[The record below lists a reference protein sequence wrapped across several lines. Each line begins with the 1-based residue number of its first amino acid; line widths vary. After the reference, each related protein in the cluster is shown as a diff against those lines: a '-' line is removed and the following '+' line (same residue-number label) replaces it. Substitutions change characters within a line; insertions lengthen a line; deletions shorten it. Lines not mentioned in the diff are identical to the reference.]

1 MSAASSSSPLPA
13 AAVAEATSSTSANDV
28 IANPFSFSGFSDEL
42 FGEIDLDDIDVG
54 KTTGT
59 DDNIDDDAFFEDFA
73 IDSDGEGEE
82 ASEEASGVAAPAA
95 TSSLTASP
103 PPSPQQQQKQQKQQY
118 VVVDH
123 PLAQPPCDSSVAT
136 TTATA
141 SSGLED
147 FSFNNRSS
155 NGGTNAVDDSGFG
168 GGGGHNNE
176 HFSGIAANAKSI
188 GSSLVSFAGSLAS
201 KVESTI
207 VAIPKTTSTSSTAT
221 RDEEVDARLR
231 AAFASRRVTGV
242 SSAAATTALS
252 STATTTT
259 TAGGGGGIPSVSSGM
274 TYQERQRIML
284 TSNPTNAVTGG
295 PSTLVSAAPT
305 MVRIPPPPAG
315 TSSSATQA
323 TCIPSTMT
331 TNTMAVAETFSI
343 DDDDDDSNMDKNT
356 VVTTSTSTTATNTF
370 VDKLNERL
378 DTKTKTRL
386 INSALGSSNSNN
398 LRSNEGDNIDD
409 ESDVKLLPG
418 ERVIMFLN
426 ALEDVRDST
435 TDGNTFVGSSCDV
448 LLGQNSRINNNN
460 GSDSGDDIVTVWC
473 CVMTFYRVA
482 VFSYQATS
490 DGQVL
495 LPSTSDDNGIDNH
508 REDKMIQGWLN
519 SQSVSIQFQ
528 AAYYRSRQSAYHHVF
543 QMPLASIERVEK
555 TLSSSQR
562 STNVHSSLYLSSSS
576 SSSSAVLSAASH
588 SKSSS
593 STANAM
599 INSAMVSL
607 GSQIKKELLGTM
619 ARDLPGSTSNFNL
632 LTNGIHGSNGNS
644 MLGTSSMGE
653 PLGIILHGKDGG
665 RWIEFSTC
673 NSIDAQR
680 AHEALNTYA
689 FPGRRNLGYLFAF
702 ESRRAEVMAA
712 TADVEKANETS
723 TTASAATTAAAN
735 PTRRRFVPLEEYERQ
750 GIFQMRRQSSSIS
763 SDGGEGG
770 GEEHPSPWAPI
781 LTANA
786 NYGLCATYPSV
797 LVGPTC
803 IVGVSGMSGNSGVVP
818 SLSNSPD
825 INKSNTNKN
834 DNNIGMLRRCA
845 AFRSE
850 NRLPALTWGNPRDGG
865 SIWRSAQPKVGLQG
879 NRNVDDER
887 YLYAIGVEARRA
899 TDLATKERP
908 PIEFLRMLCGRN
920 NESDLIIDGGNGSS
934 SCLLKV
940 MDMRPKTS
948 AMANRTQGY
957 GYENT
962 SNYCGTTIDFYGIG
976 NIHAVRDAYQK
987 MTTLCMNPYTS
998 DIQWMQQ
1005 VENTN
1010 WLSIIRLVLSASWQ
1024 TAFHVHYNRIPVL
1037 LHCSVS
1043 FH

>member
-1 MSAASSSSPLPA
+1 MNSPSSPMPPTASAAA
-13 AAVAEATSSTSANDV
+13 AAAKAASATSEIMDNDDA

-42 FGEIDLDDIDVG
+42 FGEIDLDDIYVG
-54 KTTGT
+54 ESTGN
-59 DDNIDDDAFFEDFA
+59 DNVDDDAFFEDFA
-73 IDSDGEGEE
+73 IDSDGEV
-82 ASEEASGVAAPAA
+82 EEASGVTA
-95 TSSLTASP
+95 TSTVSSAP
-103 PPSPQQQQKQQKQQY
+103 PPPLETVLSTQSSPQQQKQQY

-123 PLAQPPCDSSVAT
+123 PLAHPLMAMQSPCDPSVAS
-136 TTATA
+136 TTATKSAATTATISASTTA
-141 SSGLED
+141 SSGPEE

-155 NGGTNAVDDSGFG
+155 NGGTNAVCDSGFG
-168 GGGGHNNE
+168 GGGGHSKEN
-176 HFSGIAANAKSI
+176 FISIAANAKSI

-207 VAIPKTTSTSSTAT
+207 VAIPTTAT
-221 RDEEVDARLR
+221 TNAARDEEVDARLR
-231 AAFASRRVTGV
+231 AAFASKRVAGV
-242 SSAAATTALS
+242 SSAAA
-252 STATTTT
+252 ATTMASSSTT
-259 TAGGGGGIPSVSSGM
+259 TASTASGGVVGDTVGGGGGVPPVSSGM

-284 TSNPTNAVTGG
+284 TSNSTNAISGG

-315 TSSSATQA
+315 TPPSATQV
-323 TCIPSTMT
+323 TSIPS
-331 TNTMAVAETFSI
+331 TMAVAETFSI
-343 DDDDDDSNMDKNT
+343 DDDGDGDDNFVDSKNAIANT
-356 VVTTSTSTTATNTF
+356 LAATTRNTF

-398 LRSNEGDNIDD
+398 LRSNKNKIEGDNNDV
-409 ESDVKLLPG
+409 ESDIKLLPG

-426 ALEDVRDST
+426 ALEDVCDST

-448 LLGQNSRINNNN
+448 LLGQKRRCNINS
-460 GSDSGDDIVTVWC
+460 GSDNGEDIVTVWC

-495 LPSTSDDNGIDNH
+495 LPWTTDDNVNVNDNNG
-508 REDKMIQGWLN
+508 EDKMIQGWLN

-528 AAYYRSRQSAYHHVF
+528 TAYYRSRQSVYHHVF

-555 TLSSSQR
+555 MLSSSQR
-562 STNVHSSLYLSSSS
+562 STGGHSSLYLSSSS
-576 SSSSAVLSAASH
+576 SPSVVASAASH

-644 MLGTSSMGE
+644 MMGNSSMGE

-673 NSIDAQR
+673 NSIDAHR
-680 AHEALNTYA
+680 AHESLNTYA
-689 FPGRRNLGYLFAF
+689 RPGRRNLGYLFAF

-735 PTRRRFVPLEEYERQ
+735 STRRRFVPLEEYERQ
-750 GIFQMRRQSSSIS
+750 GIFQMRRQNSSSS
-763 SDGGEGG
+763 SDGEGED
-770 GEEHPSPWAPI
+770 EEHPSPWAPI

-786 NYGLCATYPSV
+786 NYGLCATYPSI

-803 IVGVSGMSGNSGVVP
+803 IVGVSE
-818 SLSNSPD
+818 

-850 NRLPALTWGNPRDGG
+850 NRLPALTWGNSRDGG

-920 NESDLIIDGGNGSS
+920 NESDLIIDVETGSS

-962 SNYCGTTIDFYGIG
+962 SNYRGTTIDFYGIG
-976 NIHAVRDAYQK
+976 NIHAVR
-987 MTTLCMNPYTS
+987 
-998 DIQWMQQ
+998 
-1005 VENTN
+1005 
-1010 WLSIIRLVLSASWQ
+1010 
-1024 TAFHVHYNRIPVL
+1024 
-1037 LHCSVS
+1037 
-1043 FH
+1043 

>member
-1 MSAASSSSPLPA
+1 MSAASSSSPLPPTAA
-13 AAVAEATSSTSANDV
+13 AAVAEATSLTSANDV

-59 DDNIDDDAFFEDFA
+59 DNIDDDAFFEDFA

-82 ASEEASGVAAPAA
+82 ASGVAAPAA
-95 TSSLTASP
+95 ASSLTASP
-103 PPSPQQQQKQQKQQY
+103 TPPVQSTQSSPQQQQQQKQQY

-123 PLAQPPCDSSVAT
+123 PLAQPPCDSSVRAAT
-136 TTATA
+136 TVA
-141 SSGLED
+141 SSGPED

-155 NGGTNAVDDSGFG
+155 DGGTNAVDDSGFG

-207 VAIPKTTSTSSTAT
+207 VAIPTTTLTSSTAA

-231 AAFASRRVTGV
+231 AAFASRRVPGV

-274 TYQERQRIML
+274 TYQECQRIML

-305 MVRIPPPPAG
+305 MARIPPPPAG

-323 TCIPSTMT
+323 TSIPSTMM
-331 TNTMAVAETFSI
+331 TNTMALAETFSI
-343 DDDDDDSNMDKNT
+343 DGDDDDDSNMDKNT

-386 INSALGSSNSNN
+386 INSALGSINSNN
-398 LRSNEGDNIDD
+398 LRSNKGDNIDD

-435 TDGNTFVGSSCDV
+435 TDGNTFVGSCRDI
-448 LLGQNSRINNNN
+448 LLGQKRRCNNNN
-460 GSDSGDDIVTVWC
+460 GSDSGDDIITVWC

-495 LPSTSDDNGIDNH
+495 LPSTSDDNVIDNH
-508 REDKMIQGWLN
+508 GEDKMIQGWLN

-562 STNVHSSLYLSSSS
+562 STNVHSSLYVSSSL

-632 LTNGIHGSNGNS
+632 LANGIHGSNGNS

-712 TADVEKANETS
+712 TADVEKANETC
-723 TTASAATTAAAN
+723 TTTSAATTAAAN

-750 GIFQMRRQSSSIS
+750 GIFQMRRQSSSS
-763 SDGGEGG
+763 SSSSGDSEDED
-770 GEEHPSPWAPI
+770 EEHLSPWAPI
-781 LTANA
+781 LTANV

-803 IVGVSGMSGNSGVVP
+803 IVGVSGLSGNSGVVP
-818 SLSNSPD
+818 SSSNSPE

-834 DNNIGMLRRCA
+834 ENNIGMLRRCA

-920 NESDLIIDGGNGSS
+920 NESDLIIGGGNASS
-934 SCLLKV
+934 SCLVKI

-962 SNYCGTTIDFYGIG
+962 SNYRGTTIDFYGIG
-976 NIHAVRDAYQK
+976 NIHAVR
-987 MTTLCMNPYTS
+987 
-998 DIQWMQQ
+998 
-1005 VENTN
+1005 
-1010 WLSIIRLVLSASWQ
+1010 
-1024 TAFHVHYNRIPVL
+1024 
-1037 LHCSVS
+1037 
-1043 FH
+1043 